1 MWYKKLLHFYSNRYR
16 RSVSIFLA
24 IRYITISNLI
34 FYFHNWLFFFSM
46 IIYIIAQFQQK
57 QCAFLPMISTKS
69 IFVTPA
75 SSGSSAWLFTTRP
88 SACRGSSMWTLTFKR
103 DSESTTCPKH
113 RCDWTHN
120 FHCSSDRH
128 LTCHEQISLV
138 NETGEKKGGGGGVL
152 DSCLT
157 HGFLADCIDTG
168 YFPCY
173 KWK

>member
-1 MWYKKLLHFYSNRYR
+1 M
-16 RSVSIFLA
+16 
-24 IRYITISNLI
+24 
-34 FYFHNWLFFFSM
+34 
-46 IIYIIAQFQQK
+46 IAQFQQK
-57 QCAFLPMISTKS
+57 QCAFLPTIFTKS

-138 NETGEKKGGGGGVL
+138 NEMGEKRGVGGGSL
-152 DSCLT
+152 RLLFNT
-157 HGFLADCIDTG
+157 LFFNWQYRHWL
-168 YFPCY
+168 FPMLQMKIRAMIKYGICGS
-173 KWK
+173 